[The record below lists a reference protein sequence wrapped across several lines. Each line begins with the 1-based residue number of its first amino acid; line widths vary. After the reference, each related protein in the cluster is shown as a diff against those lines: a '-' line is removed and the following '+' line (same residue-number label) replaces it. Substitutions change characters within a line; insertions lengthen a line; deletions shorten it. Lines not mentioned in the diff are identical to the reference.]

1 MSAIP
6 RTRAAHV
13 LAALVTTLTIAPL
26 PQTHAAPPT
35 RPHLRWHAVRD
46 VIPLPFSAGSALIA
60 SGEMALTADD
70 SHLIVA
76 STASSRL
83 QVIDTDRRH
92 IVDTIA
98 VPDLPDRLWSLQG
111 GRYFITAASFGRVA
125 LGWFGPRLAAA
136 NDLSIIDGRTL
147 KVTASL
153 RIGENVGHLVD
164 LANGDFLISSV
175 QGRRVTR
182 ISASKRELLDD
193 LPLGKERFS
202 PGYLTVHSDGALGV
216 ASGGVYTHWLGA
228 SGASRPNGEDLLFFD
243 PHAPSERSR
252 LEFFRHLEHPRDLRF
267 LGGHHLLVAERAAN
281 RVRVIDW
288 LTRRSLHTFDIG
300 ARPDRFGELRPSIL
314 YVLLDGES
322 ALSLIDLRDYATRQ
336 LRTPGLVS
344 SPPVHSRDGRFLY
357 VPITAPASIAVYD
370 TATET
375 LVDHFAVSAP
385 ITDLKLSH
393 RGHRLYAFHRED
405 NNVSIIE

>member
-1 MSAIP
+1 MPCI
-6 RTRAAHV
+6 RATHLIAVLLATLPLAH
-13 LAALVTTLTIAPL
+13 LSPSL
-26 PQTHAAPPT
+26 AAPPT
-35 RPHLRWHAVRD
+35 RTSLRWHAVRD
-46 VIPLPFSAGSALIA
+46 LIQLPMSAGSALIA

-70 SHLIVA
+70 AHLIVA

-111 GRYFITAASFGRVA
+111 GRYFITAASFGRLA

-164 LANGDFLISSV
+164 LGGGDFLVSSV

-202 PGYLTVHSDGALGV
+202 PGYLTVHPDGSLGV
-216 ASGGVYTHWLGA
+216 ASGGVYTHYLGGA
-228 SGASRPNGEDLLFFD
+228 GASRPNGEDLLFFD
-243 PHAPSERSR
+243 PRAPSERSR

-267 LGGHHLLVAERAAN
+267 LGGHHLLVAERGAG

-322 ALSLIDLRDYATRQ
+322 ALSLIDLRDYATRR

-357 VPITAPASIAVYD
+357 VPIIDPASIAVYD
-370 TATET
+370 TSTEA
-375 LVDHFAVSAP
+375 LIDHFTVSAP
-385 ITDLKLSH
+385 VTALKRSH
-393 RGHRLYAFHRED
+393 RGHRLYAFHRKD